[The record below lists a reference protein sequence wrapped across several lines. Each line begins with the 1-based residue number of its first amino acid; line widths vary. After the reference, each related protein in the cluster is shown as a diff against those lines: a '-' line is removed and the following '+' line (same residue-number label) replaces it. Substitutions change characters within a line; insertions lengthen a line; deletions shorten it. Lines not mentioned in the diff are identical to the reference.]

1 MRKFGGKEILK
12 DFFILEANEQ
22 DLVVNGRENIMWMK
36 NQLTNVF
43 SLGFWKICDDIVWS
57 RKCKR

>member
-22 DLVVNGRENIMWMK
+22 DLVVNGRENIM
-36 NQLTNVF
+36 
-43 SLGFWKICDDIVWS
+43 
-57 RKCKR
+57 